1 MRTRR
6 EKQLKLDGLDFQN
19 IVVHGSGDTISM
31 AEQKLKLIVRS
42 ISKTGMI
49 TAEGA
54 VPVQEVE
61 TYVSAFLAEGFRVLN
76 AVYMGETPE
85 FITMLFVLV
94 KD

>member
-6 EKQLKLDGLDFQN
+6 EKQLEFTDLDIQKIDKLGERKL
-19 IVVHGSGDTISM
+19 M

-42 ISKTGMI
+42 ISKTGMV

-54 VPVQEVE
+54 VPVHEVE
-61 TYVSAFLAEGFRVLN
+61 AYVSTFLAEGFRVLN